1 LLTSRTSGTRTRR
14 GGRVNQLPRRQFL
27 GMAAAG
33 SAAVAA
39 AAALPVGILSWLSPN
54 MLKFRAAV
62 GMPKAPLPAFA
73 SLVIEGNVNLDRGT
87 GTVRK
92 GLFLGTPVAMRNIMF
107 PGTLRTIQV
116 TDVKRSGETVRIAG
130 IVSGGAALGPRE
142 SPNVL
147 ITIDRAAGLA
157 RADFLGREV
166 LLQVQ

>member
-1 LLTSRTSGTRTRR
+1 M
-14 GGRVNQLPRRQFL
+14 NQLPRRKFL

-39 AAALPVGILSWLSPN
+39 AAALPMGVLSWLSPN

-73 SLVIEGNVNLDRGT
+73 SLVIDGNVNLDAGT

-92 GLFLGTPVAMRNIMF
+92 GLFLGAPGALRPMMF
-107 PGTLRTIQV
+107 PGTQREIQV
-116 TDVKRSGETVRIAG
+116 TDVKRSGATVRIAG
-130 IVSGGAALGPRE
+130 IVNGGAALGPRE
-142 SPNVL
+142 SPNVV

>member
-1 LLTSRTSGTRTRR
+1 
-14 GGRVNQLPRRQFL
+14 VNQLPRRKFL

-39 AAALPVGILSWLSPN
+39 AAALPMGVLSWLSPN

-62 GMPKAPLPAFA
+62 GMPKAPLPAYA
-73 SLVIEGNVNLDRGT
+73 SLVIEGNVNLDAGT
-87 GTVRK
+87 GMVRK
-92 GLFLGTPVAMRNIMF
+92 GLFLGAPGTVRSLMF
-107 PGTLRTIQV
+107 PGTQREIKV
-116 TDVKRSGETVRIAG
+116 TAVKRSGATVRIEG
-130 IVSGGAALGPRE
+130 IVNGGAALGPRE
-142 SPNVL
+142 SPNVV